1 LRTFFKENIDD
12 LQTDFWKNMSIR
24 DAILK
29 TIDEAEDF
37 EDMITDIEHG
47 VAWNGKNQYETN
59 FSAP

>member
-1 LRTFFKENIDD
+1 
-12 LQTDFWKNMSIR
+12 MSIR